1 MKYQGKVKRTT
12 EMKLIEKVKIH
23 PEVII
28 ELNSKQHGYFCTA
41 IKELPFIHTKK
52 QVANFSAFP
61 YMLECWNRSPN
72 KRLK

>member
-1 MKYQGKVKRTT
+1 
-12 EMKLIEKVKIH
+12 MKLIEKVKIH

-61 YMLECWNRSPN
+61 YMYMLECWNRSPN

>member
-1 MKYQGKVKRTT
+1 MKDIKKKVKRTT
-12 EMKLIEKVKIH
+12 EMKFIEKVKIH

-28 ELNSKQHGYFCTA
+28 ERGYFSMA